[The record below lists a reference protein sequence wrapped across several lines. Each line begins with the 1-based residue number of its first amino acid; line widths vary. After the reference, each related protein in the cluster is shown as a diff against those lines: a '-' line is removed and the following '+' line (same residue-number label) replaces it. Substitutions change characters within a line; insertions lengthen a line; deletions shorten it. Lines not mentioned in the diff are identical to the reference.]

1 MLYISKYYKR
11 ELKELDIYDISMR
24 LKAASMGILDKNDS
38 LNSIKKDLDMWRVL
52 YPDKVNHILNLKS

>member
-38 LNSIKKDLDMWRVL
+38 LNLIKKDLDMWRAL